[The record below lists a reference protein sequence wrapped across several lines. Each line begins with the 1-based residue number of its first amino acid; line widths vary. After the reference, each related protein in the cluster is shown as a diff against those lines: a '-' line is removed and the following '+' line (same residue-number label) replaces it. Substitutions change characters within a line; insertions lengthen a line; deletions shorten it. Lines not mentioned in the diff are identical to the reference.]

1 MKIGGRSIIGG
12 GLYFCWIS
20 SGFEEFGFGVLVNHC
35 RGHRVAGGF
44 GHGGQDS
51 LRYPR
56 AREPDR
62 LLLAGWV
69 VSRFGQGLVKAAG
82 WARQQGGQPD
92 KREFSIRKRYFIY
105 GFAEL
110 CDDYVIYFHDVDKF
124 NLCQILY
131 AYMMI
136 NELFTH

>member
-1 MKIGGRSIIGG
+1 MGGDMMGKSPTGEDYENLGRKNYFGRR
-12 GLYFCWIS
+12 GLYFWFAYF
-20 SGFEEFGFGVLVNHC
+20 SGVGSLVLGVLVNHC

-51 LRYPR
+51 LRYPG

-82 WARQQGGQPD
+82 
-92 KREFSIRKRYFIY
+92 
-105 GFAEL
+105 
-110 CDDYVIYFHDVDKF
+110 
-124 NLCQILY
+124 
-131 AYMMI
+131 
-136 NELFTH
+136 

>member
-1 MKIGGRSIIGG
+1 
-12 GLYFCWIS
+12 
-20 SGFEEFGFGVLVNHC
+20 VNHC

-51 LRYPR
+51 LRYPG

-82 WARQQGGQPD
+82 WAKAAGRTT
-92 KREFSIRKRYFIY
+92 RSARISIRKRYF
-105 GFAEL
+105 
-110 CDDYVIYFHDVDKF
+110 
-124 NLCQILY
+124 
-131 AYMMI
+131 
-136 NELFTH
+136 